1 MNGSKRTHAI
11 HPVTGRLFIAR
22 TECPHSPKW
31 AAPKLLSLTALSFL
45 TGCRGAPSINL
56 VGSFFPAWMLC
67 IGLGVVG
74 VLLLRRVFV
83 RTQIEAHLGAL
94 PLVYSCLWVLLTL
107 SSWLLFFR
115 S

>member
-1 MNGSKRTHAI
+1 MKAFYYQASLRDELRNSGGIGK
-11 HPVTGRLFIAR
+11 
-22 TECPHSPKW
+22 ECPRSAKRV
-31 AAPKLLSLTALSFL
+31 AFKLLSLTALLFL

-67 IGLGVVG
+67 VGLGVVG
-74 VLLLRRVFV
+74 VMVLRRVFV
-83 RTQIEAHLGAL
+83 RTQIEAHLGVL
-94 PLVYSCLWVLLTL
+94 PLVYFCLWVLLTL